1 VPLFSCCVFVYFHR
15 LHNCFQREA
24 ELPCLWHSCV
34 IMCAQSKAVL
44 LQRIKAVVHLHKM
57 QTVQAGGAHQPS
69 LRESQLFN
77 TACEGARQQAIL
89 NDTRCTF
96 ISFRKFLLDSS
107 EYLPTVSL
115 HFAHHRPISRA
126 PRMKPLSDWEDLGLA
141 LLCSRITLYLEQA
154 ALLTLRALGSLD
166 LGSLD
171 LGICCYVVSGPRMLD
186 STLYM
191 PS

>member
-1 VPLFSCCVFVYFHR
+1 MRMQEWAERNNYTTAPLYVDLAVRFIHETAFAISTRRGCACCASVFLLCVCLFPSPAQ
-15 LHNCFQREA
+15 LISEA
-24 ELPCLWHSCV
+24 ELPCLRHSCM

-69 LRESQLFN
+69 PRESQLFI

-96 ISFRKFLLDSS
+96 LSFRKFWLDSS

-126 PRMKPLSDWEDLGLA
+126 PRS
-141 LLCSRITLYLEQA
+141 
-154 ALLTLRALGSLD
+154 
-166 LGSLD
+166 
-171 LGICCYVVSGPRMLD
+171 
-186 STLYM
+186 
-191 PS
+191 